1 MTNPSARAHLK
12 VIALTLVAW
21 ALVIVVVFPLVW
33 MVSTSLK
40 GPTEVIS
47 SHPSLLPGT
56 IDFGNFQKL
65 FASDFPIWFRNSVIV
80 SLGTVCVVI
89 SISALG
95 AYSLT
100 RFKFPGRGV
109 VAVVVLFTY
118 LFPSVLMLVPLFL
131 IISQLHLND
140 TYLALILADTTF
152 ALPFALW
159 LLRSYFMAVP
169 VQVEEAALVDGAS
182 RLAAFVEIVLPQV
195 APGIASTAIFT
206 FILSWDDYLFAN
218 VFTSSSD
225 MKTLPVGIARYAQE
239 LNADWGVLM
248 AGSAAITIPVLILFG
263 VLQRGLLPNLSA
275 GAVKA

>member
-1 MTNPSARAHLK
+1 M
-12 VIALTLVAW
+12 VA
-21 ALVIVVVFPLVW
+21 
-33 MVSTSLK
+33 TSLK
-40 GPTEVIS
+40 AQTEVITT
-47 SHPSLLPGT
+47 HPSLLPSA
-56 IDFGNFQKL
+56 IDLGNFQRL
-65 FASDFPIWFRNSVIV
+65 FAGDFWAWFRNSVIV
-80 SLGTVCVVI
+80 AFGTVCVVI
-89 SISALG
+89 SIASLG
-95 AYSLT
+95 AYGLT
-100 RFKFPGRGV
+100 RFKFPGRNGI
-109 VAVVVLFTY
+109 AVMVLFTY

-169 VQVEEAALVDGAS
+169 IQVEEAAMVDGAS
-182 RLAAFVEIVLPQV
+182 RLAAFLEIVLPQV
-195 APGIASTAIFT
+195 APGIVSTAIFT

-218 VFTSSSD
+218 VFTSSSN

-275 GAVKA
+275 GAVKV